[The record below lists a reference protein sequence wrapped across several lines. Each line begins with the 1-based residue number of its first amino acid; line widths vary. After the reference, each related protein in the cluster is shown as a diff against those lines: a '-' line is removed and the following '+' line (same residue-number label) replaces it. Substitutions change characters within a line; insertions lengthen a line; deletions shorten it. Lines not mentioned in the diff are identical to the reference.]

1 MPTPPNAEQARQ
13 AMTLEQAREILRTQ
27 DDSDIG
33 KALQACAV
41 VARFYGI
48 AHPRLLEAATSLEQV
63 AESLDASRTPQPGQE
78 G

>member
-27 DDSDIG
+27 DDSDTA
-33 KALQACAV
+33 KALQAVAV

-48 AHPRLLEAATSLEQV
+48 AHPRLLEV
-63 AESLDASRTPQPGQE
+63 AQSMEKLADELDASRTPQPGQE